1 MSNPS
6 PANRPQNPPP
16 SGGNKPPAPTPAKPE
31 PQKPG
36 TPPALTQEEAI
47 KQLLAKMAD
56 NDPAK
61 MAEIIHQWLNED
73 KK

>member
-1 MSNPS
+1 MANTPL
-6 PANRPQNPPP
+6 PNRPSAPPPQGGQKPQGNPP
-16 SGGNKPPAPTPAKPE
+16 KPPKPQSPTQGLSPE
-31 PQKPG
+31 D
-36 TPPALTQEEAI
+36 
-47 KQLLAKMAD
+47 QLKKMLADMAD